1 MCTFAWDLW
10 ITKNNLDSLFITDFM
25 VCTDQ
30 LFSKCAM
37 SLMIL
42 EDIRTSAYT
51 LYKWSLCT
59 ANVTQLGL
67 LWTICAVHV
76 VNLTLSVII
85 KQNTH
90 ALLSRGL
97 NNSQGN

>member
-1 MCTFAWDLW
+1 MLCA
-10 ITKNNLDSLFITDFM
+10 
-25 VCTDQ
+25 DQ

-37 SLMIL
+37 SLMFL
-42 EDIRTSAYT
+42 EGIRTPAYI

-67 LWTICAVHV
+67 LWTICAAHM
-76 VNLTLSVII
+76 VNLMLSVII

-97 NNSQGN
+97 NNGKGN

>member
-37 SLMIL
+37 SDDSGRHQNSCIYSVEVVSVHSECDTIGVAMDHLCSTRG
-42 EDIRTSAYT
+42 ESDSFCHHQTEYS
-51 LYKWSLCT
+51 CT
-59 ANVTQLGL
+59 AQQRL
-67 LWTICAVHV
+67 
-76 VNLTLSVII
+76 
-85 KQNTH
+85 K
-90 ALLSRGL
+90 
-97 NNSQGN
+97 